1 MTRRVYGEAKTPYQ
15 RVMES
20 ETVPSDSKEKL
31 KALHKTLDPIEL
43 RQRLDAKLRRFWPSL
58 KAFRAEAKSL
68 EVTECVA

>member
-1 MTRRVYGEAKTPYQ
+1 M
-15 RVMES
+15 
-20 ETVPSDSKEKL
+20 PSDSKEKL